1 MTRVSILGGSGYGGG
16 ELLRILLSHPH
27 VTVSQ
32 VTSRGLA
39 GKSVGRAHPNLRGH
53 TGLKFSDPG
62 DLQPCD
68 LLFLAMPHGKA
79 SGSWD
84 DLEPLAERFIDLS
97 ADFRLDDAESY
108 ARFYGTHPRPDV
120 NSTFTY
126 GLAEVNRDAIRGASR
141 VATGGCN
148 ATVSILALLPFFE
161 QGLVHLDRT
170 VIDVKVGSSEGGAD
184 PNEGSHHPVRSGTVR
199 PYRPTGH
206 RHTAEIEMILGRHGA
221 ARVHLSVTAIEMVRG
236 AAALAHIFLKETLTE
251 RDIWGILRA
260 RYDDEPFVRIVSE
273 RTGVYRFPEPKLLAG
288 TNYCDIG
295 FELDANSERLVVVAA
310 IDNLVKGS
318 AGQAVQAM
326 NLMMGW
332 DETAGLGFPGLHPI

>member
-1 MTRVSILGGSGYGGG
+1 
-16 ELLRILLSHPH
+16 
-27 VTVSQ
+27 
-32 VTSRGLA
+32 
-39 GKSVGRAHPNLRGH
+39 
-53 TGLKFSDPG
+53 
-62 DLQPCD
+62 
-68 LLFLAMPHGKA
+68 
-79 SGSWD
+79 
-84 DLEPLAERFIDLS
+84 
-97 ADFRLDDAESY
+97 
-108 ARFYGTHPRPDV
+108 
-120 NSTFTY
+120 
-126 GLAEVNRDAIRGASR
+126 
-141 VATGGCN
+141 
-148 ATVSILALLPFFE
+148 
-161 QGLVHLDRT
+161 
-170 VIDVKVGSSEGGAD
+170 
-184 PNEGSHHPVRSGTVR
+184 
-199 PYRPTGH
+199 
-206 RHTAEIEMILGRHGA
+206 
-221 ARVHLSVTAIEMVRG
+221 MVRG